1 MSIAYLVN
9 QYPQTSQSFIR
20 REIEA
25 LESQGRAVAR
35 YTVRG
40 VDQPLVDAGDRAE
53 RDRTRVVLGV
63 GGRGLAGAMLREAF
77 TRPAAFARA
86 LRLAVRLGRPSDR
99 GVAVHL
105 VYLAEACVLRGWLA
119 SAGVAHVHAHFGTN
133 STAVAAL
140 CRALG
145 GPPFSFTVHGP
156 EEFDSPRA
164 LGLGEKVRRS
174 AFVVAISEFTRSQV
188 YRWADHA
195 DWSKVHVVRCGLDPS
210 YLDGSGPVPPT
221 ATNRLACVG
230 RLAEQK
236 GPLLLVEAAGRLRDR
251 GVDFE
256 LVLVGDGPMR
266 GEVERLIARL
276 GLGDRVRLAGWMSKA
291 EVRDVLIGSRA
302 MVLPSFAEG
311 LPVVLMEALALG
323 RPVITTYVAGI
334 PELVEP
340 GGSGWLVPPGSVD
353 DLVDA
358 MASALA
364 ASPADLERMGRAG
377 AARVAARHD
386 AATEAAKLARL
397 FDGGHDAPAVPMTP
411 RPAPAALAPPVAAA
425 GPA

>member
-1 MSIAYLVN
+1 MNRRDAPLKIAYLVN

-25 LESQGRAVAR
+25 LEARGRPVLR
-35 YTVRG
+35 YTLRA

-53 RDRTRVVLGV
+53 RDRTRAVLGV
-63 GGRGLAGAMLREAF
+63 GGGGLALALAREAAG
-77 TRPAAFARA
+77 RPSAFARA
-86 LRLAVRLGRPSDR
+86 LRLAVGLGRPSER
-99 GVAVHL
+99 GVGVHL
-105 VYLAEACVLRGWLA
+105 IYLAEACVLRRWLA
-119 SAGVAHVHAHFGTN
+119 EAGVGHVHAHFGTN

-164 LGLGEKVRRS
+164 LGLGTKVRLAS
-174 AFVVAISEFTRSQV
+174 FVAAISEFTRSQV

-195 DWSKVHVVRCGLDPS
+195 DWPKVHVVRCGLDPS
-210 YLDGSGPVPPT
+210 YLDGPGPEPPS
-221 ATNRLACVG
+221 ATDRLACVG

-251 GVDFE
+251 GVEFR
-256 LVLVGDGPMR
+256 LTLVGDGPMR
-266 GEVERLIARL
+266 GEVERLIGRL

-291 EVRDVLIGSRA
+291 EVRRELIDSRA

-334 PELVEP
+334 PELVVP
-340 GGSGWLVPPGSVD
+340 GESGWLVPPGSVD
-353 DLVDA
+353 DLAEA

-364 ASPADLERMGRAG
+364 ASPSELARMGRIG
-377 AARVAARHD
+377 SARVAARHD
-386 AATEAAKLARL
+386 AAAEALKLAALIDGRAAPADPAPRHLMEAA
-397 FDGGHDAPAVPMTP
+397 
-411 RPAPAALAPPVAAA
+411 RP
-425 GPA
+425 